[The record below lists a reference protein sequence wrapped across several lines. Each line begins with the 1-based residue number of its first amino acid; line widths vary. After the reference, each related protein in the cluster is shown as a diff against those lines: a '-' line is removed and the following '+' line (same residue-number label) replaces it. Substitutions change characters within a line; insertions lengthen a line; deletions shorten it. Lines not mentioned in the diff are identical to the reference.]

1 VSDNVIVDT
10 RLDALP
16 LRSKGKVRDVY
27 ELDGKLLI
35 VTTDRISAFD
45 VVLPTGI
52 PDKGKVLNQLSLY
65 WFDRTRSI
73 VPNHVI
79 EGDFDRYPDVLAP
92 FAHELRLRSMLVKK
106 LEPVPFECVVRGYL
120 YGSGWKEY
128 QKTGSV
134 CGIPLP
140 KGLSLADRFEE
151 PLFTPST
158 KATAGHDVNVSE
170 EAMSDTLGANLT
182 ELLREIALSLYRLG
196 SAEAESKGILIA
208 DTKFEFGLDP
218 GTSELYLIDEVM
230 TPDSS
235 RFWPKDRYR
244 PGQDQPSFD
253 KQFVR
258 EYLESLDWDKTPPGP
273 ELPPDVVAGTRTRYL
288 EAYRLLTG
296 RNDLDSP
303 RRDQGE
309 SNGPTRR
316 HRRKDAASRTTRQ
329 PDRGDDYRRHP
340 IPRRQE
346 GVREALPGAGD
357 GDREG
362 EPVARRESASHP
374 PQYALQEAPGAEAL
388 EPVRVS
394 GLH

>member
-1 VSDNVIVDT
+1 VSDNVLVDT

-35 VTTDRISAFD
+35 ITTDRISAFD

-65 WFDRTRSI
+65 WFERTRAI

-79 EGDFDRYPDVLAP
+79 EGDFDRYPDLLAP
-92 FAHELRLRSMLVKK
+92 FRRELRLRSMLVKK
-106 LEPVPFECVVRGYL
+106 LEPVAFECVVRGYL

-158 KATAGHDVNVSE
+158 KATTGHDMNVSE
-170 EAMSDTLGANLT
+170 EAMSEALGADLT
-182 ELLREIALSLYRLG
+182 ARLREISLSLYRLG

-208 DTKFEFGLDP
+208 DTKFELGLDP
-218 GTSELYLIDEVM
+218 QSEELYLIDEVM

-273 ELPPDVVAGTRTRYL
+273 ELPPDVVAGTRARYL

-303 RRDQGE
+303 RRD
-309 SNGPTRR
+309 R
-316 HRRKDAASRTTRQ
+316 D
-329 PDRGDDYRRHP
+329 
-340 IPRRQE
+340 
-346 GVREALPGAGD
+346 
-357 GDREG
+357 
-362 EPVARRESASHP
+362 
-374 PQYALQEAPGAEAL
+374 
-388 EPVRVS
+388 
-394 GLH
+394 

>member
-1 VSDNVIVDT
+1 MSDNVLVDT
-10 RLDALP
+10 RLDGLA

-27 ELDGKLLI
+27 EVDGMLLI

-52 PDKGKVLNQLSLY
+52 RDKGKVLNQLSLY
-65 WFDRTRSI
+65 WFERTRGI

-79 EGDFDRYPDVLAP
+79 EGNFDRYPARLTP
-92 FAHELRLRSMLVKK
+92 FESELRLRSMLVQK

-140 KGLSLADRFEE
+140 KGLRLADRFEE
-151 PLFTPST
+151 ALFTPST
-158 KATAGHDVNVSE
+158 KAATGHDVNVSE
-170 EAMSDTLGANLT
+170 EEVAESLGAELT
-182 ELLREIALSLYRLG
+182 ARLREVSLSLYRLG

-218 GTSELYLIDEVM
+218 RSKELYLIDEVM

-258 EYLESLDWDKTPPGP
+258 EYLERLDWDKTPPGP
-273 ELPPDVVAGTRTRYL
+273 ELPPDVVAGTRARYL

-296 RNDLDSP
+296 RTDLDAPSHA
-303 RRDQGE
+303 GE
-309 SNGPTRR
+309 S
-316 HRRKDAASRTTRQ
+316 
-329 PDRGDDYRRHP
+329 
-340 IPRRQE
+340 
-346 GVREALPGAGD
+346 GV
-357 GDREG
+357 
-362 EPVARRESASHP
+362 
-374 PQYALQEAPGAEAL
+374 
-388 EPVRVS
+388 
-394 GLH
+394 

>member
-1 VSDNVIVDT
+1 MSRCRQTRPKEGVVSTVSDNVLVDT

-27 ELDGKLLI
+27 ELDGELLI

-65 WFDRTRSI
+65 WFERTRGI
-73 VPNHVI
+73 VPNHLI
-79 EGDFDRYPDVLAP
+79 EGDFDRYPAVLAP
-92 FAHELRLRSMLVKK
+92 FGDQLRLRSMLVRK
-106 LEPVPFECVVRGYL
+106 LEPVAFECVVRGYL

-134 CGIPLP
+134 CGISLP
-140 KGLSLADRFEE
+140 KGLSLADRFDE

-158 KATAGHDVNVSE
+158 KATAGHDLNVSE
-170 EAMSDTLGANLT
+170 EAMSDALGADLT
-182 ELLREIALSLYRLG
+182 ARLRETSLSLYRLG
-196 SAEAESKGILIA
+196 SAEAESKGIVIA

-218 GTSELYLIDEVM
+218 ESPEGEDLYLIDEVM

-235 RFWPKDRYR
+235 RFWPKDSYR

-258 EYLESLDWDKTPPGP
+258 EYLETLDWDKTPPGP
-273 ELPPDVVAGTRTRYL
+273 ELPPDVVAGTRARYL

-296 RNDLDSP
+296 RNDLDSD
-303 RRDQGE
+303 RRV
-309 SNGPTRR
+309 
-316 HRRKDAASRTTRQ
+316 
-329 PDRGDDYRRHP
+329 RG
-340 IPRRQE
+340 
-346 GVREALPGAGD
+346 
-357 GDREG
+357 
-362 EPVARRESASHP
+362 
-374 PQYALQEAPGAEAL
+374 
-388 EPVRVS
+388 
-394 GLH
+394 

>member
-1 VSDNVIVDT
+1 VSDDVLVDT
-10 RLDALP
+10 RLEGLS
-16 LRSKGKVRDVY
+16 LRSRGKVRDVY
-27 ELDGKLLI
+27 EVDGKLLI

-52 PDKGKVLNQLSLY
+52 RDKGKVLNQLSLY
-65 WFDRTRSI
+65 WFERTRGI

-79 EGDFDRYPDVLAP
+79 EGDFDRYPASLKP
-92 FAHELRLRSMLVKK
+92 FERELRGRSMLVRK

-128 QKTGSV
+128 QRTGSV

-158 KATAGHDVNVSE
+158 KAATGHDVNVSE
-170 EAMSDTLGANLT
+170 EEMAKSLGWERTNRLK
-182 ELLREIALSLYRLG
+182 EISLALYRLG
-196 SAEAESKGILIA
+196 SEEAESKGIIIA
-208 DTKFEFGLDP
+208 DTKFELGVDP
-218 GTSELYLIDEVM
+218 GSDALYLIDEVM

-258 EYLESLDWDKTPPGP
+258 EYLERLDWDKTPPGP
-273 ELPPDVVAGTRTRYL
+273 ELPPDVVAGTRARYL

-296 RNDLDSP
+296 RSELELS
-303 RRDQGE
+303 
-309 SNGPTRR
+309 S
-316 HRRKDAASRTTRQ
+316 KD
-329 PDRGDDYRRHP
+329 G
-340 IPRRQE
+340 
-346 GVREALPGAGD
+346 G
-357 GDREG
+357 
-362 EPVARRESASHP
+362 
-374 PQYALQEAPGAEAL
+374 
-388 EPVRVS
+388 
-394 GLH
+394 

>member
-1 VSDNVIVDT
+1 MSRCRHTRPKEGVVSTVSDNVIVDT

-273 ELPPDVVAGTRTRYL
+273 ELPPDVVAGTRARYL

-303 RRDQGE
+303 RRD
-309 SNGPTRR
+309 R
-316 HRRKDAASRTTRQ
+316 D
-329 PDRGDDYRRHP
+329 
-340 IPRRQE
+340 
-346 GVREALPGAGD
+346 
-357 GDREG
+357 
-362 EPVARRESASHP
+362 
-374 PQYALQEAPGAEAL
+374 
-388 EPVRVS
+388 
-394 GLH
+394 

>member
-1 VSDNVIVDT
+1 MSDNVLVDT

-27 ELDGKLLI
+27 ELDGQLLI

-65 WFDRTRSI
+65 WFGRTRGI
-73 VPNHVI
+73 VSNHLI
-79 EGDFDRYPDVLAP
+79 EGDFDRYPALLFP
-92 FAHELRLRSMLVKK
+92 FGDQLRQRSMLVKK
-106 LEPVPFECVVRGYL
+106 LEPVAFECVVRGYL

-140 KGLSLADRFEE
+140 KGLSLADRFDE

-158 KATAGHDVNVSE
+158 KATAGHDLNVSE
-170 EAMSDTLGANLT
+170 EAMSDALGADLT
-182 ELLREIALSLYRLG
+182 ARLKEASLSLYRLG
-196 SAEAESKGILIA
+196 SVEAESKGIVIA

-218 GTSELYLIDEVM
+218 QSEDLYLIDEVM

-235 RFWPKDRYR
+235 RFWPKDSYR
-244 PGQDQPSFD
+244 PGKDQPSFD

-258 EYLESLDWDKTPPGP
+258 EYLETLDWDKTPPGP
-273 ELPPDVVAGTRTRYL
+273 ELPPDVVAGTRARYL

-296 RNDLDSP
+296 GNDLDSP
-303 RRDQGE
+303 RRD
-309 SNGPTRR
+309 
-316 HRRKDAASRTTRQ
+316 
-329 PDRGDDYRRHP
+329 RG
-340 IPRRQE
+340 
-346 GVREALPGAGD
+346 
-357 GDREG
+357 
-362 EPVARRESASHP
+362 
-374 PQYALQEAPGAEAL
+374 
-388 EPVRVS
+388 
-394 GLH
+394 

>member
-1 VSDNVIVDT
+1 MSRCRRTRPKEGVVSTVSDNVIVDT
-10 RLDALP
+10 RLDVLP

-27 ELDGKLLI
+27 ELEGKLLI

-303 RRDQGE
+303 RTDQG
-309 SNGPTRR
+309 
-316 HRRKDAASRTTRQ
+316 
-329 PDRGDDYRRHP
+329 
-340 IPRRQE
+340 
-346 GVREALPGAGD
+346 
-357 GDREG
+357 
-362 EPVARRESASHP
+362 
-374 PQYALQEAPGAEAL
+374 
-388 EPVRVS
+388 
-394 GLH
+394 

>member
-1 VSDNVIVDT
+1 MSGNVLIDT
-10 RLDALP
+10 RIDTLV
-16 LRSKGKVRDVY
+16 LRWKGKVRDVY

-35 VTTDRISAFD
+35 ITTDRISAFD
-45 VVLPTGI
+45 VVLPNGI

-65 WFDRTRSI
+65 WFERTRDI
-73 VPNHVI
+73 VRNHVI
-79 EGDFDRYPDVLAP
+79 EGDFDRYPESLEPYADQ
-92 FAHELRLRSMLVKK
+92 LRLRSMLVKK

-140 KGLSLADRFEE
+140 KGLRLADRFEE
-151 PLFTPST
+151 ALFTPST
-158 KATAGHDVNVSE
+158 KANSGHDVNVSE
-170 EAMSDTLGANLT
+170 EAMADALGAELT
-182 ELLREIALSLYRLG
+182 ERLKAISLSLYQLG

-218 GTSELYLIDEVM
+218 GGSKPYLIDEVM

-235 RFWPKDRYR
+235 RFWPKEVYR

-273 ELPPDVVAGTRTRYL
+273 ELPPEVVAGTRERYL

-296 RNDLDSP
+296 RDDL
-303 RRDQGE
+303 
-309 SNGPTRR
+309 
-316 HRRKDAASRTTRQ
+316 
-329 PDRGDDYRRHP
+329 
-340 IPRRQE
+340 
-346 GVREALPGAGD
+346 ALPLGNRG
-357 GDREG
+357 
-362 EPVARRESASHP
+362 
-374 PQYALQEAPGAEAL
+374 
-388 EPVRVS
+388 
-394 GLH
+394 

>member
-1 VSDNVIVDT
+1 MSDNVLVDT

-35 VTTDRISAFD
+35 ITTDRISAFD

-65 WFDRTRSI
+65 WFERTRAI

-79 EGDFDRYPDVLAP
+79 EGDFDRYPALLAP
-92 FAHELRLRSMLVKK
+92 FRRELRLRSMLVKK
-106 LEPVPFECVVRGYL
+106 LEPVAFECVVRGYL

-158 KATAGHDVNVSE
+158 KATTGHDMNVSE
-170 EAMSDTLGANLT
+170 EAMSKALGADLT
-182 ELLREIALSLYRLG
+182 ERLREISLSLYRLG
-196 SAEAESKGILIA
+196 SAEAEAKGILIA
-208 DTKFEFGLDP
+208 DTKFELGLDP
-218 GTSELYLIDEVM
+218 QSEELYLIDEVM

-273 ELPPDVVAGTRTRYL
+273 ELPPDVVAGTRARYL

-303 RRDQGE
+303 RKDRD
-309 SNGPTRR
+309 
-316 HRRKDAASRTTRQ
+316 
-329 PDRGDDYRRHP
+329 
-340 IPRRQE
+340 
-346 GVREALPGAGD
+346 
-357 GDREG
+357 
-362 EPVARRESASHP
+362 
-374 PQYALQEAPGAEAL
+374 
-388 EPVRVS
+388 
-394 GLH
+394 

>member
-1 VSDNVIVDT
+1 MSDNVLVDT

-16 LRSKGKVRDVY
+16 LCSKGKVRDVY

-35 VTTDRISAFD
+35 ITTDRISAFD

-65 WFDRTRSI
+65 WFERTRAI

-79 EGDFDRYPDVLAP
+79 EGDFDRYPDLLAP
-92 FAHELRLRSMLVKK
+92 FRRELRLRSMLVKK
-106 LEPVPFECVVRGYL
+106 LEPVAFECVVRGYL

-158 KATAGHDVNVSE
+158 KATTGHDMNVSE
-170 EAMSDTLGANLT
+170 EAMSKALGADLT
-182 ELLREIALSLYRLG
+182 ERLREISLSLYRLG
-196 SAEAESKGILIA
+196 SAEAEAKGILIA

-218 GTSELYLIDEVM
+218 QSEELYLIDEVM

-273 ELPPDVVAGTRTRYL
+273 ELPPDVVAGTRARYL

-303 RRDQGE
+303 RKDRD
-309 SNGPTRR
+309 
-316 HRRKDAASRTTRQ
+316 
-329 PDRGDDYRRHP
+329 
-340 IPRRQE
+340 
-346 GVREALPGAGD
+346 
-357 GDREG
+357 
-362 EPVARRESASHP
+362 
-374 PQYALQEAPGAEAL
+374 
-388 EPVRVS
+388 
-394 GLH
+394 

>member
-1 VSDNVIVDT
+1 MPPHSPEGGVVSTVSDNVLVDT

-35 VTTDRISAFD
+35 ITTDRISAFD

-52 PDKGKVLNQLSLY
+52 PDKGRVLNQLSLY
-65 WFDRTRSI
+65 WFERTREI

-79 EGDFDRYPDVLAP
+79 EGDFDRYPEVLAP
-92 FAHELRLRSMLVKK
+92 FEHELRQRSMLVKK

-140 KGLSLADRFEE
+140 KAMSLADPFEE

-158 KATAGHDVNVSE
+158 KAAIGHDLNVSE
-170 EAMSDTLGANLT
+170 DAMADALGVDLT
-182 ELLREIALSLYRLG
+182 GRLRDVSLSLYRLG
-196 SAEAESKGILIA
+196 SEEAESKGILIA

-218 GTSELYLIDEVM
+218 RSRELYLIDEVM

-273 ELPPDVVAGTRTRYL
+273 ELPQDVVAGTRARYL

-296 RNDLDSP
+296 RSDLDSP
-303 RRDQGE
+303 RRD
-309 SNGPTRR
+309 R
-316 HRRKDAASRTTRQ
+316 D
-329 PDRGDDYRRHP
+329 
-340 IPRRQE
+340 
-346 GVREALPGAGD
+346 
-357 GDREG
+357 
-362 EPVARRESASHP
+362 
-374 PQYALQEAPGAEAL
+374 
-388 EPVRVS
+388 
-394 GLH
+394 

>member
-1 VSDNVIVDT
+1 MSDNVLVDT

-16 LRSKGKVRDVY
+16 LCSKGKVRDVY

-35 VTTDRISAFD
+35 ITTDRISAFD

-65 WFDRTRSI
+65 WFERTRAI

-79 EGDFDRYPDVLAP
+79 EGDFDRYPALLAP
-92 FAHELRLRSMLVKK
+92 FRRELRLRSMLVKK
-106 LEPVPFECVVRGYL
+106 LEPVAFECVVRGYL

-158 KATAGHDVNVSE
+158 KATTGHDMNVSE
-170 EAMSDTLGANLT
+170 EAMSEALGADLT
-182 ELLREIALSLYRLG
+182 ERLKEISLSLYRLG

-218 GTSELYLIDEVM
+218 QSEELYLIDEVM

-273 ELPPDVVAGTRTRYL
+273 ELPPDVVAGTRARYL

-303 RRDQGE
+303 RKDRD
-309 SNGPTRR
+309 
-316 HRRKDAASRTTRQ
+316 
-329 PDRGDDYRRHP
+329 
-340 IPRRQE
+340 
-346 GVREALPGAGD
+346 
-357 GDREG
+357 
-362 EPVARRESASHP
+362 
-374 PQYALQEAPGAEAL
+374 
-388 EPVRVS
+388 
-394 GLH
+394 

>member
-1 VSDNVIVDT
+1 MPPHSPEGGVVSTVSDNVLVDT

-35 VTTDRISAFD
+35 ITTDRISAFD
-45 VVLPTGI
+45 VILPTGI
-52 PDKGKVLNQLSLY
+52 PDKGRVLNQLSLY
-65 WFDRTRSI
+65 WFERTRDI

-79 EGDFDRYPDVLAP
+79 EGDFDRYPEVLAP
-92 FAHELRLRSMLVKK
+92 FERELRQRSMLVKK

-140 KGLSLADRFEE
+140 KAMSLADPFEE

-158 KATAGHDVNVSE
+158 KAAIGHDLNVSE
-170 EAMSDTLGANLT
+170 DAMADALGVDLT
-182 ELLREIALSLYRLG
+182 ERLRDISLSLYRLG
-196 SAEAESKGILIA
+196 SEEAESKGILIA

-218 GTSELYLIDEVM
+218 RSRELYLIDEVM

-273 ELPPDVVAGTRTRYL
+273 ELPQDVVAGTRARYL

-296 RNDLDSP
+296 RSDLDSP
-303 RRDQGE
+303 RRD
-309 SNGPTRR
+309 R
-316 HRRKDAASRTTRQ
+316 D
-329 PDRGDDYRRHP
+329 
-340 IPRRQE
+340 
-346 GVREALPGAGD
+346 
-357 GDREG
+357 
-362 EPVARRESASHP
+362 
-374 PQYALQEAPGAEAL
+374 
-388 EPVRVS
+388 
-394 GLH
+394 

>member
-1 VSDNVIVDT
+1 MSDDVIVDT

-65 WFDRTRSI
+65 WFERTRGI

-140 KGLSLADRFEE
+140 KGLSLASRFEE

-170 EAMSDTLGANLT
+170 EMMSDTLGANLT

-303 RRDQGE
+303 RRDQG
-309 SNGPTRR
+309 
-316 HRRKDAASRTTRQ
+316 
-329 PDRGDDYRRHP
+329 
-340 IPRRQE
+340 
-346 GVREALPGAGD
+346 
-357 GDREG
+357 
-362 EPVARRESASHP
+362 
-374 PQYALQEAPGAEAL
+374 
-388 EPVRVS
+388 
-394 GLH
+394 

>member
-1 VSDNVIVDT
+1 MSRCRHTRPKEGVVSTVSDNVLVDT

-27 ELDGKLLI
+27 ELDGQLLI

-65 WFDRTRSI
+65 WFGRTRGI
-73 VPNHVI
+73 VSNHLI
-79 EGDFDRYPDVLAP
+79 EGDFDRYPALLFP
-92 FAHELRLRSMLVKK
+92 FGDQLRQRSMLVKK
-106 LEPVPFECVVRGYL
+106 LEPVAFECVVRGYL

-140 KGLSLADRFEE
+140 KGLSLADRFDE

-158 KATAGHDVNVSE
+158 KATAGHDLNVSE
-170 EAMSDTLGANLT
+170 EAMSDALGADLT
-182 ELLREIALSLYRLG
+182 ARLKEASLSLYRLG
-196 SAEAESKGILIA
+196 SVEAESKGIVIA

-218 GTSELYLIDEVM
+218 QSEDLYLIDEVM

-235 RFWPKDRYR
+235 RFWPKDSYR
-244 PGQDQPSFD
+244 PGKDQPSFD

-258 EYLESLDWDKTPPGP
+258 EYLETLDWDKTPPGP
-273 ELPPDVVAGTRTRYL
+273 ELPPDVVAGTRARYL

-296 RNDLDSP
+296 GNDLDSP
-303 RRDQGE
+303 RRD
-309 SNGPTRR
+309 
-316 HRRKDAASRTTRQ
+316 
-329 PDRGDDYRRHP
+329 RG
-340 IPRRQE
+340 
-346 GVREALPGAGD
+346 
-357 GDREG
+357 
-362 EPVARRESASHP
+362 
-374 PQYALQEAPGAEAL
+374 
-388 EPVRVS
+388 
-394 GLH
+394 

>member
-1 VSDNVIVDT
+1 MSDNVLVDT

-35 VTTDRISAFD
+35 ITTDRISAFD

-65 WFDRTRSI
+65 WFERTRAI

-79 EGDFDRYPDVLAP
+79 EGDFDRYPDLLAP
-92 FAHELRLRSMLVKK
+92 FRRELRLRSMLVKK
-106 LEPVPFECVVRGYL
+106 LEPLAFECVVRGYL

-158 KATAGHDVNVSE
+158 KATTGHDMNVSE
-170 EAMSDTLGANLT
+170 EAMSEALGADLT
-182 ELLREIALSLYRLG
+182 ERLREISLSLYRLG
-196 SAEAESKGILIA
+196 SAEAASKGILIA

-273 ELPPDVVAGTRTRYL
+273 ELPPDVVAGTRARYL

-303 RRDQGE
+303 RRD
-309 SNGPTRR
+309 R
-316 HRRKDAASRTTRQ
+316 D
-329 PDRGDDYRRHP
+329 
-340 IPRRQE
+340 
-346 GVREALPGAGD
+346 
-357 GDREG
+357 
-362 EPVARRESASHP
+362 
-374 PQYALQEAPGAEAL
+374 
-388 EPVRVS
+388 
-394 GLH
+394 

>member
-1 VSDNVIVDT
+1 
-10 RLDALP
+10 

-35 VTTDRISAFD
+35 ITTDRISAFD

-65 WFDRTRSI
+65 WFERTRAI

-79 EGDFDRYPDVLAP
+79 EGDFDRYPDLLAP
-92 FAHELRLRSMLVKK
+92 FRRELRLRSMLVKK
-106 LEPVPFECVVRGYL
+106 LEPVAFECVVRGYL

-158 KATAGHDVNVSE
+158 KATTGHDMNVSE
-170 EAMSDTLGANLT
+170 EAMSEALGADLT
-182 ELLREIALSLYRLG
+182 ARLREISLSLYRLG

-208 DTKFEFGLDP
+208 DTKFELGLDP
-218 GTSELYLIDEVM
+218 QSEELYLIDEVM

-273 ELPPDVVAGTRTRYL
+273 ELPPDVVAGTRARYL

-303 RRDQGE
+303 RRD
-309 SNGPTRR
+309 R
-316 HRRKDAASRTTRQ
+316 D
-329 PDRGDDYRRHP
+329 
-340 IPRRQE
+340 
-346 GVREALPGAGD
+346 
-357 GDREG
+357 
-362 EPVARRESASHP
+362 
-374 PQYALQEAPGAEAL
+374 
-388 EPVRVS
+388 
-394 GLH
+394 